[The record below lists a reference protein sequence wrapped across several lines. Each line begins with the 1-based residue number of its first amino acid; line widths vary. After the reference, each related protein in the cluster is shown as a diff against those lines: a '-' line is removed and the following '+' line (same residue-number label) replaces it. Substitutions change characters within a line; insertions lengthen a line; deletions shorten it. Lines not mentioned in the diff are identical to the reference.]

1 MRSQTYIH
9 DQPWHDRTMRR
20 IKPPPFSVVMRQMH
34 PGSRYVTPIGVLL
47 PVVFMRTTRRPF
59 THFPRPPPSRESES
73 SALDAHPRVS
83 RGIFTARAAVL
94 LLPRLFVHRW
104 AQRPCWVLVISCP
117 SSSSPPSVALSG
129 VSLVQISSVQIS
141 VVPRKSN
148 RGATSICRR
157 CSPQLEP
164 KGKSGRGL
172 GLTGEGGGGRWIS
185 SMEDSPTP
193 DEASD
198 RGCSAGGWRQIS
210 QITLGGSCCRAML

>member
-1 MRSQTYIH
+1 MAATCAGAWTIYSTPALTI
-9 DQPWHDRTMRR
+9 
-20 IKPPPFSVVMRQMH
+20 
-34 PGSRYVTPIGVLL
+34 PGSSLATTFTFSPHMGRRTYVTA
-47 PVVFMRTTRRPF
+47 F
-59 THFPRPPPSRESES
+59 S
-73 SALDAHPRVS
+73 
-83 RGIFTARAAVL
+83 
-94 LLPRLFVHRW
+94 FVHRW